1 MKTAEEMKEFKGTK
15 GEWTINHWKR
25 EGGSGATYNG
35 ESNGI
40 THYTGDNVGREV
52 YNIVSDI
59 HPNSHNV
66 EHSFEGAH
74 IAEIAARSEE
84 SLANAQLIA
93 AAPDLLEALLSL
105 MDGIANLP
113 PLVAIDGVL
122 KTEWEQGLKAI
133 VKALGL

>member
-1 MKTAEEMKEFKGTK
+1 MKTAKEMKEFKGTK
-15 GEWTINHWKR
+15 GEWTINHWAKG
-25 EGGSGATYNG
+25 ECGATYNG

-59 HPNSHNV
+59 HLNSHSV

-84 SLANAQLIA
+84 SLANAHLIA
-93 AAPDLLEALLSL
+93 AAPDLLDALISL
-105 MDGIANLP
+105 MEGIANLP

-133 VKALGL
+133 NKALGK